1 MESNKYTLLGII
13 TIIIWGTS
21 AAFTKNLSTGLGP
34 YTAAA
39 VVNLIGGAVVIVHQ
53 LVTNHGIR
61 QYRGAPPKYW
71 IICGSLFVIY
81 TAASYISME
90 MVSTEAEIM
99 TMVLIRFLWPLFTL
113 VLTIPILK
121 KRASAWL
128 TASVDV
134 SLCGIIIAKMGGSIH
149 NVQAFF
155 GDILS
160 GNWMA
165 YMMGFIVSLSWA
177 FYTNLTKKYLGQ
189 KPVDGVGIY
198 MIVSSVILG
207 SISLFLP
214 EPRNFTPRLVGE
226 MLYQAIA
233 VSCIAN
239 VMWTVS
245 IKKGNMLVVV
255 LASNFLPII
264 STVITAWMLG
274 LNITLPVIA
283 GALLVVAGTMWSKWC
298 FAKKEKVR

>member
-1 MESNKYTLLGII
+1 MNSNKYTLLGII

-21 AAFTKNLSTGLGP
+21 AAFTKNLSSGLGP

-39 VVNLIGGAVVIVHQ
+39 AVNMIGGAVVIAHQ
-53 LVTNHGIR
+53 LVTNGGR
-61 QYRGAPPKYW
+61 AQYRGAPLQYW
-71 IICGSLFVIY
+71 IICGSLFIIY
-81 TAASYISME
+81 TATSYISME

-121 KRASAWL
+121 KKASKWL
-128 TASVDV
+128 AASVAV
-134 SLCGIIIAKMGGSIH
+134 SLCGIIIAKMGGSV
-149 NVQAFF
+149 NNAQAFF
-155 GDILS
+155 RDILS

-165 YMMGFIVSLSWA
+165 YLMGFIVSMSWA

-189 KPVDGVGIY
+189 KSVDGVGIY
-198 MIVSSVILG
+198 MVVSALILG
-207 SISLFLP
+207 AISLFLP

-226 MLYQAIA
+226 MMYQAIA

-239 VMWTVS
+239 VLWTIS

-274 LNITLPVIA
+274 LNITMPVIA
-283 GALLVVAGTMWSKWC
+283 GSVLVVLGTIWSKWC
-298 FAKKEKVR
+298 FAKKERLG

>member
-1 MESNKYTLLGII
+1 MQSNKYTLLGII

-21 AAFTKNLSTGLGP
+21 AAFTKNLSSGLGP

-39 VVNLIGGAVVIVHQ
+39 VVNLIGGAVVVAQQ
-53 LVTNHGIR
+53 LLANGGTA
-61 QYRGAPPKYW
+61 QYKGAPPKYW

-90 MVSTEAEIM
+90 MVHTEAEIM

-113 VLTIPILK
+113 VLTIPILNK
-121 KRASAWL
+121 KASPWL
-128 TASVDV
+128 TASVAV

-149 NVQAFF
+149 NPQAFLR
-155 GDILS
+155 DILS

-165 YMMGFIVSLSWA
+165 YLMGFIVSLSWA

-198 MIVSSVILG
+198 MIMSALILG
-207 SISLFLP
+207 GISVFLP
-214 EPRNFTPRLVGE
+214 EPRNFTPRLVWE

-239 VMWTVS
+239 VLWTIS
-245 IKKGNMLVVV
+245 IKKGNMLVFV

-274 LNITLPVIA
+274 LSITLPVII
-283 GALLVVAGTMWSKWC
+283 GALLVVAGTLWSKWC
-298 FAKKEKVR
+298 FAAKEKFR

>member
-99 TMVLIRFLWPLFTL
+99 TMVLKESQRM
-113 VLTIPILK
+113 
-121 KRASAWL
+121 ADSQ
-128 TASVDV
+128 
-134 SLCGIIIAKMGGSIH
+134 CGC
-149 NVQAFF
+149 Q
-155 GDILS
+155 
-160 GNWMA
+160 
-165 YMMGFIVSLSWA
+165 
-177 FYTNLTKKYLGQ
+177 
-189 KPVDGVGIY
+189 PVRHHHCQNGRKH
-198 MIVSSVILG
+198 
-207 SISLFLP
+207 P
-214 EPRNFTPRLVGE
+214 
-226 MLYQAIA
+226 
-233 VSCIAN
+233 
-239 VMWTVS
+239 
-245 IKKGNMLVVV
+245 
-255 LASNFLPII
+255 
-264 STVITAWMLG
+264 
-274 LNITLPVIA
+274 
-283 GALLVVAGTMWSKWC
+283 
-298 FAKKEKVR
+298 

>member
-1 MESNKYTLLGII
+1 MNSNKYTLLGII

-21 AAFTKNLSTGLGP
+21 AAFTKNLSSGLGP

-39 VVNLIGGAVVIVHQ
+39 AVNMIGGAVVIGHQ
-53 LVTNHGIR
+53 LFTNGGR
-61 QYRGAPPKYW
+61 AQYRGAPPQYW
-71 IICGSLFVIY
+71 IICGSLFIIY
-81 TAASYISME
+81 TATSYISME

-121 KRASAWL
+121 KRASKWL
-128 TASVDV
+128 AASVAL
-134 SLCGIIIAKMGGSIH
+134 SLCGIIIAKMGGSI
-149 NVQAFF
+149 NNAQAFF
-155 GDILS
+155 KDILS

-165 YMMGFIVSLSWA
+165 YLMGFIVSMSWA

-189 KPVDGVGIY
+189 KSVDGVGIY
-198 MIVSSVILG
+198 MVVSAVILG
-207 SISLFLP
+207 AISLFLP

-226 MLYQAIA
+226 MMYQAIA

-239 VMWTVS
+239 VLWTIS
-245 IKKGNMLVVV
+245 IKRGNMLVVV

-274 LNITLPVIA
+274 LNITMPVIA
-283 GALLVVAGTMWSKWC
+283 GSVLVVIGTIWSKWC
-298 FAKKEKVR
+298 FAKKERRK

>member
-99 TMVLIRFLWPLFTL
+99 TMVLIRFLWPLWL
-113 VLTIPILK
+113 SACA
-121 KRASAWL
+121 ASSLPKWEE
-128 TASVDV
+128 ASITCR
-134 SLCGIIIAKMGGSIH
+134 L
-149 NVQAFF
+149 F
-155 GDILS
+155 S
-160 GNWMA
+160 GT
-165 YMMGFIVSLSWA
+165 S
-177 FYTNLTKKYLGQ
+177 
-189 KPVDGVGIY
+189 
-198 MIVSSVILG
+198 
-207 SISLFLP
+207 
-214 EPRNFTPRLVGE
+214 
-226 MLYQAIA
+226 
-233 VSCIAN
+233 
-239 VMWTVS
+239 
-245 IKKGNMLVVV
+245 
-255 LASNFLPII
+255 
-264 STVITAWMLG
+264 
-274 LNITLPVIA
+274 
-283 GALLVVAGTMWSKWC
+283 
-298 FAKKEKVR
+298 

>member
-121 KRASAWL
+121 KRASAWPVQRATQNPGG
-128 TASVDV
+128 TARACAVHS
-134 SLCGIIIAKMGGSIH
+134 
-149 NVQAFF
+149 
-155 GDILS
+155 GDHR
-160 GNWMA
+160 A
-165 YMMGFIVSLSWA
+165 A
-177 FYTNLTKKYLGQ
+177 
-189 KPVDGVGIY
+189 
-198 MIVSSVILG
+198 
-207 SISLFLP
+207 
-214 EPRNFTPRLVGE
+214 
-226 MLYQAIA
+226 
-233 VSCIAN
+233 
-239 VMWTVS
+239 
-245 IKKGNMLVVV
+245 
-255 LASNFLPII
+255 
-264 STVITAWMLG
+264 
-274 LNITLPVIA
+274 
-283 GALLVVAGTMWSKWC
+283 
-298 FAKKEKVR
+298 